1 MKNRL
6 LIVSM
11 CFLGIMV
18 MAGDADLRKK
28 LIGTWDLASTN
39 AAHNDGK
46 QWIAKRTTYSADGT
60 FAMAGEV
67 GMIYPTN
74 RSKRTFTVRDGVL
87 VPSPESYS
95 REISGSGVWRVEQGC
110 LFTTV
115 TNSTSWQTNV
125 EHCDEILLL
134 TPQVFSSRY
143 YKEGGLTNTAIR
155 KQ

>member
-1 MKNRL
+1 
-6 LIVSM
+6 
-11 CFLGIMV
+11 

-28 LIGTWDLASTN
+28 LVGTWDFASAN
-39 AAHNDGK
+39 AANHDSK
-46 QWIAKRTTYSADGT
+46 QWMSKQTTYSADGT
-60 FAMAGEV
+60 FTMVGEV

-74 RSKRTFTVRDGVL
+74 RSKRTFALRDGAL

-95 REISGSGVWRVEQGC
+95 KAIGGSGVWRVESGC

-134 TPQVFSSRY
+134 TSQLFSYR